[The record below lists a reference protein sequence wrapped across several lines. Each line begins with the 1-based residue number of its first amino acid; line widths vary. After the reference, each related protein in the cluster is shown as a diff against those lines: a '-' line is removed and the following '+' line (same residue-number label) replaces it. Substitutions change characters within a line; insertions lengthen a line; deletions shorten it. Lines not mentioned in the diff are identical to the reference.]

1 MRVTVSFF
9 RKYAGENHKN
19 LRNNLHMSFFMC
31 TFAADLKKGGLSME
45 TTMRT
50 LQITLPASDAV
61 FLRRL
66 SGNMGWQIA
75 TKRSNVRRGT
85 LPVDYYRSEQF
96 YRDLDAAEQDIA
108 NGKGLRVSSKQE
120 LDALFE

>member
-1 MRVTVSFF
+1 
-9 RKYAGENHKN
+9 
-19 LRNNLHMSFFMC
+19 MSIKSS
-31 TFAADLKKGGLSME
+31 TFAPDFKKGGLSME

-75 TKRSNVRRGT
+75 TKRSKVRRGA
-85 LPVDYYRSEQF
+85 LPVDYYCSEQF

>member
-1 MRVTVSFF
+1 
-9 RKYAGENHKN
+9 
-19 LRNNLHMSFFMC
+19 
-31 TFAADLKKGGLSME
+31 ME